1 MNEEKI
7 WEKYHNGEL
16 IIEDYKITVE
26 PESADDLRNRRG
38 PTISGYIKFT
48 PSAAHSQNP

>member
-16 IIEDYKITVE
+16 IIEDYKITAE
-26 PESADDLRNRRG
+26 PESADDLRNRRA
-38 PTISGYIKFT
+38 PIINVYVKFA
-48 PSAAHSQNP
+48 PSVARSQNL